1 MKCPNKNFAKLA
13 AFAKNAAKV
22 ILLCQIDS
30 AFLRVFIEKCL
41 SLHPQ
46 NTE

>member
-1 MKCPNKNFAKLA
+1 MKCPSKNFAKLA

-30 AFLRVFIEKCL
+30 ASMCLFIEKCL
-41 SLHPQ
+41 SLQ
-46 NTE
+46 RK

>member
-1 MKCPNKNFAKLA
+1 MICFYSNNFAKLA

-30 AFLRVFIEKCL
+30 EMLYK
-41 SLHPQ
+41 
-46 NTE
+46 